1 MTKSFK
7 VPKLHWLTAKKKTLS
22 YLEQTF
28 TNAQIERMIDLACRR
43 LKDNYMQD
51 RPENMDDRKLWFELF
66 YKNCAGYKYESW
78 NHFKSMDNYNIY
90 FGRRCRF

>member
-7 VPKLHWLTAKKKTLS
+7 VPINTAKKKTLS

-43 LKDNYMQD
+43 LKDNYMQNP
-51 RPENMDDRKLWFELF
+51 PEDMNERKLWFELF
-66 YKNCAGYKYESW
+66 YKNCAGYEDESW
-78 NHFKSMDNYNIY
+78 YMIKR
-90 FGRRCRF
+90 GR